1 MWAFSDVSRRRDGAQ
16 EKLSRV
22 DRLNEGVC
30 WLRATFRNGRNL
42 VMVNQESYRIL
53 LPDGRLSTDVFH
65 VPVTQPVDI
74 RSHCVLAVNDRDG
87 ATLTVHRSR
96 LLPVAIAEPKK
107 VCLTCGRV
115 EGVLRDEVKC
125 PFDEHAPCELIEPH
139 DFAASGGSPGV
150 SG

>member
-1 MWAFSDVSRRRDGAQ
+1 VTGVQ
-16 EKLSRV
+16 EDFLRV
-22 DRLNEGVC
+22 DRLKEGIC
-30 WLRATFRNGRNL
+30 WLRVTLREGRNL
-42 VMVNQESYRIL
+42 EMVNQESYRVL

-96 LLPVAIAEPKK
+96 LLPVAVAEPKK

-115 EGVLRDEVKC
+115 EGVLRDEVQC
-125 PFDEHAPCELIEPH
+125 PFDGQTPCELIEPH
-139 DFAASGGSPGV
+139 DFASSEGSEEV
-150 SG
+150 SRQ